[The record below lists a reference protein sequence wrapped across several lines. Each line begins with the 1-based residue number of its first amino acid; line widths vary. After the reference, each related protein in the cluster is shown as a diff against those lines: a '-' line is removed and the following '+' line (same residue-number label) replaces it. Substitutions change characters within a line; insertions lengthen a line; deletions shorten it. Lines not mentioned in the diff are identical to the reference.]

1 MQTHWVLSYCSS
13 QIVSDVLEERV
24 HKNVYVLQSIFINL
38 GGLQTASINTDRN
51 GAKLLG
57 RVCVTTRGLCVCLW
71 FSAVVRCV

>member
-38 GGLQTASINTDRN
+38 GELQTASINTDRN
-51 GAKLLG
+51 GAELLG
-57 RVCVTTRGLCVCLW
+57 RVCVIARDLFVVFCSREVCVC
-71 FSAVVRCV
+71 V